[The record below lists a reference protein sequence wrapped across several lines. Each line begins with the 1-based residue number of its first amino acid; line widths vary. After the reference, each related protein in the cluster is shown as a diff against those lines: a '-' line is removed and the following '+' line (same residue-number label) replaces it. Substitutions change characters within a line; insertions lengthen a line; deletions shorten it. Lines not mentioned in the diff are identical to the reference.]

1 MSCSVYVVAGEVS
14 GDTHGAELMEA
25 LQSELE
31 NVEFRGLGGKAMAE
45 LAGEGVTDWVD
56 DAAVVGFIEVVKRYG
71 WFKEIFDRTLREIVA
86 WKPEVLLLVDYP
98 GFNLRLAK
106 QVKELS
112 PETKIV
118 HYVAPQVWAWNQKR
132 IPQIAASH
140 DLMLCLFPFE
150 VPLFEQAGLKT
161 CWVGHPLV
169 DELEEKRISVQR
181 DKGVV
186 GLFPGS
192 RRKEVSRIFPLMLE
206 TVKVVRKRNPEV
218 IFKTA
223 AASEK
228 VQVLMQT
235 LLAESGIL
243 DEVVQIQLG
252 QSQELMQQVG
262 LGVVASGTATLEAA
276 YYGMPYCLV
285 YRVAWPT
292 FLVARQVVKLPH
304 IGLINILAGRE
315 VVPEFIQ
322 NDANSYELAGWLGRH
337 LENEEFRT
345 TLQND
350 LLEAAS
356 KLGETGVHRR
366 AAHEIFKLVTH
377 DGSSGTQ

>member
-1 MSCSVYVVAGEVS
+1 MPSMSCSVYVVAGEVS
-14 GDTHGAELMEA
+14 GDTHGSELMEA
-25 LQSELE
+25 LQLELGE
-31 NVEFRGLGGKAMAE
+31 VEFRGLGGKAMAE
-45 LAGEGVTDWVD
+45 LADGGVADWVD
-56 DAAVVGFIEVVKRYG
+56 EAAVVGFIDVLKRYG
-71 WFKEIFDRTLREIVA
+71 WFKEKFDRTLREIVA
-86 WKPEVLLLVDYP
+86 WKPEVLLLIDYP

-161 CWVGHPLV
+161 RWVGHPLV
-169 DELEEKRISVQR
+169 DELEEKRIAETRES
-181 DKGVV
+181 GVV

-206 TVKVVRKRNPEV
+206 TVKLMRQRNPEV
-218 IFKTA
+218 RFRTA

-228 VQVLMQT
+228 VQKLM
-235 LLAESGIL
+235 LASLAESGIS

-252 QSQELMQQVG
+252 KSQELMQQVCV
-262 LGVVASGTATLEAA
+262 GVVASGTATLEAA
-276 YYGMPYCLV
+276 YYGLPYCLV

-292 FLVARQVVKLPH
+292 FLVARQLVKLPH

-322 NDANSYELAGWLGRH
+322 NDANSYELAGWLGTY
-337 LENEEFRT
+337 LKDEELRE
-345 TLQND
+345 TLQKE
-350 LLEAAS
+350 LLDAAS
-356 KLGETGVHRR
+356 RLGETGVHQR
-366 AAHEIFKLVTH
+366 AAHEISKLI
-377 DGSSGTQ
+377 SK

>member
-25 LQSELE
+25 LQLELGA
-31 NVEFRGLGGKAMAE
+31 VEFRGLGGKAMAG
-45 LAGEGVTDWVD
+45 LAQAGVSDWVD
-56 DAAVVGFIEVVKRYG
+56 EAAVVGFIEVIRRYG
-71 WFKEIFDRTLREIVA
+71 WFKERFDRVLREIRD
-86 WKPEVLLLVDYP
+86 WKPEILLLVDYP

-106 QVKELS
+106 QVKEFC

-118 HYVAPQVWAWNQKR
+118 HYVAPQVWAWNQRR

-150 VPLFEQAGLKT
+150 VPLFQRAGLKT
-161 CWVGHPLV
+161 SWVGHPLV
-169 DELEEKRISVQR
+169 DELEEKRISASR
-181 DKGVV
+181 EDGVV

-206 TVKVVRKRNPEV
+206 TVKVMRKRDETP
-218 IFKTA
+218 IRFRTA
-223 AASEK
+223 AASER
-228 VQVLMQT
+228 VQVMMLD
-235 LLAESGIL
+235 LLAQSEIPEG
-243 DEVVQIQLG
+243 VVEIQLG
-252 QSQELMQQVG
+252 ESQRLMQQVS

-276 YYGMPYCLV
+276 YYGLPYCLV

-292 FLVARQVVKLPH
+292 FLMARHLIKLPH

-315 VVPEFIQ
+315 VVSEFIQ
-322 NDANSYELAGWLGRH
+322 NDANSYEVAGWLGRF
-337 LENEEFRT
+337 LEDEYLRDRLHRE
-345 TLQND
+345 
-350 LLEAAS
+350 LLGEAS

-366 AAHEIFKLVTH
+366 AAEEISKLVTK
-377 DGSSGTQ
+377 

>member
-25 LQSELE
+25 LQLELGE
-31 NVEFRGLGGKAMAE
+31 VEFRGLGGRGMAE
-45 LAGEGVTDWVD
+45 LAEGSVSDWVD
-56 DAAVVGFIEVVKRYG
+56 EAAVVGFIEVIRRYG
-71 WFKEIFDRTLREIVA
+71 WFKERFDRVLRDIRD
-86 WKPEVLLLVDYP
+86 WKPEILLLVDYP

-106 QVKELS
+106 QVKELC

-161 CWVGHPLV
+161 SWVGHPLV
-169 DELEEKRISVQR
+169 DELEEKRISEER
-181 DKGVV
+181 GGSVV

-206 TVKVVRKRNPEV
+206 TVKVMRERDKTVR
-218 IFKTA
+218 FKTA
-223 AASEK
+223 AASER
-228 VQVLMQT
+228 VLVMMRD
-235 LLAESGIL
+235 LLAESEIPEG
-243 DEVVQIQLG
+243 VVEIQLG
-252 QSQELMQQVG
+252 ESQKLMQQVS

-276 YYGMPYCLV
+276 YYGLPYCLV

-292 FLVARQVVKLPH
+292 FLVARQLVKLPH

-322 NDANSYELAGWLGRH
+322 NDANSYELAGWLGRY
-337 LENEEFRT
+337 LEDEALRD
-345 TLQND
+345 D
-350 LLEAAS
+350 LHKELLDAAS

-366 AAHEIFKLVTH
+366 AAHEISKLVLK
-377 DGSSGTQ
+377 

>member
-25 LQSELE
+25 LQFELGE
-31 NVEFRGLGGKAMAE
+31 VVFRGLGGKAMAE
-45 LAGEGVTDWVD
+45 LAEAGVSDWVD
-56 DAAVVGFIEVVKRYG
+56 EAAVVGFTEVIRRYG
-71 WFKEIFDRTLREIVA
+71 WFRERFDRVLREIRD
-86 WKPEVLLLVDYP
+86 WKPEILLLVDYP

-106 QVKELS
+106 QVKEFC

-150 VPLFEQAGLKT
+150 VPFFQQAGLKT
-161 CWVGHPLV
+161 SWVGHPLV
-169 DELEEKRISVQR
+169 DELEEKRISESR
-181 DKGVV
+181 EDGVV

-206 TVKVVRKRNPEV
+206 TVKLMRKREKTP
-218 IFKTA
+218 ILFRTA
-223 AASEK
+223 AASER
-228 VQVLMQT
+228 VQTMMQD
-235 LLAESGIL
+235 LLAKSEIPE
-243 DEVVQIQLG
+243 EVVEIQLG
-252 QSQELMQQVG
+252 QSQRLMQQVS

-276 YYGMPYCLV
+276 YYGLPYCLV

-292 FLVARQVVKLPH
+292 FLMARHLVKLPH

-322 NDANSYELAGWLGRH
+322 NDANSYELAGWLGRYLEHEH
-337 LENEEFRT
+337 LRKKLHKE
-345 TLQND
+345 
-350 LLEAAS
+350 LLEEAS
-356 KLGETGVHRR
+356 KLGEAGVHRR
-366 AAHEIFKLVTH
+366 AAHEISKLVTK
-377 DGSSGTQ
+377 

>member
-14 GDTHGAELMEA
+14 GDTHGAELMDA
-25 LQSELE
+25 LQLELGE
-31 NVEFRGLGGKAMAE
+31 VEFRGLGGKAMAG
-45 LAGEGVTDWVD
+45 LAEGGITDWVD
-56 DAAVVGFIEVVKRYG
+56 EAAVVGFIEVIRRYG
-71 WFKEIFDRTLREIVA
+71 WFKERFDRCVREIVA

-106 QVKELS
+106 QVKALS

-150 VPLFEQAGLKT
+150 VPLFEQAGLRT
-161 CWVGHPLV
+161 SWVGHPLV
-169 DELEEKRISVQR
+169 DELEEKRIDLPR
-181 DKGVV
+181 DDGVV

-206 TVKVVRKRNPEV
+206 TVKVMLQRNPEV
-218 IFKTA
+218 RFKTA
-223 AASEK
+223 AASERVQK
-228 VQVLMQT
+228 VMLA
-235 LLAESGIL
+235 LLAESGIST
-243 DEVVQIQLG
+243 ETVKIQLG
-252 QSQELMQQVG
+252 KSQELMQQVSV
-262 LGVVASGTATLEAA
+262 GVVASGTATLEAA
-276 YYGMPYCLV
+276 YYGLPYCLV

-292 FLVARQVVKLPH
+292 FLVARQLVKLPH

-322 NDANSYELAGWLGRH
+322 NDANSYELSGWLGAH
-337 LENEEFRT
+337 LDNEDLRAN
-345 TLQND
+345 LQKE

-356 KLGETGVHRR
+356 RLGETGVHQR
-366 AAHEIFKLVTH
+366 AAHEISKLVTK
-377 DGSSGTQ
+377 

>member
-25 LQSELE
+25 LQFELGA
-31 NVEFRGLGGKAMAE
+31 VEFRGLGGKAMAE
-45 LAGEGVTDWVD
+45 LAEAGVSDWVD
-56 DAAVVGFIEVVKRYG
+56 EAAVVGFIEVIRRYG
-71 WFKEIFDRTLREIVA
+71 WFKERFDRVLREIRD
-86 WKPEVLLLVDYP
+86 WKPEILLLVDYP

-106 QVKELS
+106 QVKELC

-150 VPLFEQAGLKT
+150 VPLFQQAGLKT
-161 CWVGHPLV
+161 SWVGHPLV
-169 DELEEKRISVQR
+169 DELEEKRISESR
-181 DKGVV
+181 EDGVV

-192 RRKEVSRIFPLMLE
+192 RRKEVSRIFPLMLD
-206 TVKVVRKRNPEV
+206 TVKVMRKRA
-218 IFKTA
+218 KTPIRFRAA
-223 AASEK
+223 AASER
-228 VQVLMQT
+228 VQIMMLD
-235 LLAESGIL
+235 LLAQSEIPEG
-243 DEVVQIQLG
+243 VVEIQLG
-252 QSQELMQQVG
+252 ESQKLMQQVS

-276 YYGMPYCLV
+276 YYGLPYCLV

-292 FLVARQVVKLPH
+292 FLMARQLIKLPH

-322 NDANSYELAGWLGRH
+322 NDANSYELAAWLGRYLEDEH
-337 LENEEFRT
+337 LRDKLHKE
-345 TLQND
+345 

-366 AAHEIFKLVTH
+366 AADEISKLVTK
-377 DGSSGTQ
+377 